1 MRQAAGGTAIRMAL
15 AAALA
20 AAVAGCGGGQPGVP
34 GSDSGSR
41 TLANLLAFNSPSAP
55 GAAPNAPDPR
65 APKLQSCPEV
75 EVLDGGAALR
85 VGGPASN
92 SVRHQFSMT
101 DVAREC
107 QLAGGQISIKVGVEG
122 NVLLGPAGG
131 AGSYSAPVRVAI
143 RKESDQTIVASRN
156 YRVSASVSSGT
167 AQAPFQLITEPLA
180 VPMVSEM
187 AGDDY
192 TVLVQFGGA
201 GAEQRERRR
210 RRR

>member
-1 MRQAAGGTAIRMAL
+1 MRQAGRGTAFRATL

-20 AAVAGCGGGQPGVP
+20 ATLAGCGGGA
-34 GSDSGSR
+34 DSGSS
-41 TLANLLAFNSPSAP
+41 TLGNLLAFNSPNAP
-55 GAAPNAPDPR
+55 GPAPNAADPK
-65 APKLQSCPEV
+65 APKLQSCPEI

-85 VGGPASN
+85 VGGPAAA

-107 QLAGGQISIKVGVEG
+107 QLVGGQLSIKIGVEG

-131 AGSYSAPVRVAI
+131 PGTFSAPVRVAI
-143 RKESDQTIVASRN
+143 RKESDQSIVASRN
-156 YRVSASVSSGT
+156 YRVSASVAGGG
-167 AQAPFQLITEPLA
+167 AQGPFQLVTEPLT
-180 VPMVSEM
+180 VPLINEY

-192 TVLVQFGGA
+192 AVLVQFGGA

-210 RRR
+210 RR